1 MKIKKATVPV
11 HLYHSGVVVHIGKH
25 ADVKTEFV
33 RRGGN
38 PERFRPAEGL
48 CVNFEDVYSFVFVE
62 PQSSR
67 ARTIA
72 VLSHE
77 LLHAAHHILDR
88 VRVTH
93 GVDNQEPLTFLLEYL
108 MQESLAKLKL

>member
-1 MKIKKATVPV
+1 MRFKKATVPV
-11 HLYHSGVVVHIGKH
+11 HMYHSGVVVHIGKH
-25 ADVKTEFV
+25 ADVKAEFV

-38 PERFRPAEGL
+38 QDRFKAAEGL

-62 PQSSR
+62 PQMSR
-67 ARTIA
+67 AKTVA
-72 VLSHE
+72 VLAHE

-88 VRVTH
+88 ANVPH

-108 MQESLAKLKL
+108 IQESMARLKL